1 MVFLFQRERRSKDE
15 VTLDIPFCNWRRRV
29 NKVVMV
35 KTDAYPLKLIIGGTP
50 HIFMSV
56 SNDAHHELSSLA
68 IVQM

>member
-29 NKVVMV
+29 SKVVMV

-56 SNDAHHELSSLA
+56 SNNAHHELSSLA

>member
-1 MVFLFQRERRSKDE
+1 M
-15 VTLDIPFCNWRRRV
+15 

-50 HIFMSV
+50 YIFMSV
-56 SNDAHHELSSLA
+56 SNNAHHELSSLA